1 MTHSTRDARSGQAL
15 TEDRPLLHRPEAIT
29 AARAFVDHL
38 DGTYDQLIVAGSL
51 RRRLAYVGDVEI
63 VAVPRTEPVT
73 IDLLAEQV
81 VVRDLLDERMA
92 DLLEAGAV
100 EKRLDRNGV
109 PRWGPTLKYATFQG
123 IRVDLFCPE
132 AERMGWILLLRTG
145 PAAFSRQ
152 LVVERGKKTKDG
164 RPGLRPAHVRCAD
177 GWLTWSSGERI
188 STPTEAE
195 ACRVLGIPY
204 AEPWNRE

>member
-1 MTHSTRDARSGQAL
+1 VSGHVVDAKPRI
-15 TEDRPLLHRPEAIT
+15 HRPDAI
-29 AARAFVDHL
+29 AILRAFID
-38 DGTYDQLIVAGSL
+38 LIEPCCLELRVAGSL
-51 RRRLAYVGDVEI
+51 RRQLAYVSDGEV
-63 VAVPRTEPVT
+63 VAVSRKEPVT
-73 IDLLAEQV
+73 IDLLQEQI

-92 DLLEAGAV
+92 YLLEAGVVA
-100 EKRLDRNGV
+100 KRLDRRGS
-109 PRWGPTLKYATFQG
+109 PRWGPTLKYLTFEG
-123 IRVDLFCPE
+123 MNIDLFCPE

-164 RPGLRPAHVRCAD
+164 RPGLKPAHIRCAD

-188 STPTEAE
+188 PTPTEAE

-204 AEPWNRE
+204 AEPWLRE